1 MIKLLCLLNVKLCA
15 NGQQNLRW
23 KALDANSKHE
33 TRISKQIQIFQIQK
47 FFPCLVF
54 LNFWVSNLFR
64 ISTFGFRIYQF
75 PRPAWFSLPRLRGFA
90 VFGFF
95 LLILASTGEPLLAM
109 PPVQRMT
116 LSNQMV
122 LLTSEERSLPFV
134 TLQLL
139 IDAGSRRDSAGE
151 EGAAYLTAKGLLLG
165 TAKRGEKAIN
175 EELDFMGASLNSS
188 PGRDYATLNLRVLK
202 KDLEKG
208 LDLFMEVLT
217 HPTFPQEEVKRE
229 VQKTLAA
236 IQAAEDQPEDVA
248 EKAFQENLFLSGP
261 YRHPV
266 EGTKKSLPSMTRDTL
281 DRFYKKYYHPNH
293 SILAVVGDITQEEVK
308 TKLVPRFEK
317 WPKGKISDAPVQ
329 NVFAKGPKTVKIDR
343 MLAQANIILGH
354 AGVSREN
361 PDYYALTVMNYI
373 LGGGGFS
380 SRLMEEVRNKRGL
393 AYSVYSFFEP
403 GKFPG
408 SFQIGLQTKNVSARE
423 AISLA
428 REEMK
433 RIQKEPVSEK
443 EIDGARKYLIGSFP
457 MRMDTQGKLV
467 NFLLQVE
474 YYGLG
479 LDYPERYSRLI
490 QSVTR
495 EEVLRVARKYLQPEN
510 CILVVV
516 ANQKMADIE

>member
-1 MIKLLCLLNVKLCA
+1 MIRLLKITA
-15 NGQQNLRW
+15 
-23 KALDANSKHE
+23 
-33 TRISKQIQIFQIQK
+33 
-47 FFPCLVF
+47 
-54 LNFWVSNLFR
+54 
-64 ISTFGFRIYQF
+64 
-75 PRPAWFSLPRLRGFA
+75 A
-90 VFGFF
+90 VVFF
-95 LLILASTGEPLLAM
+95 LAGLALAEQTVLAM
-109 PPVQRMT
+109 PPVQRMA

-139 IDAGSRRDSAGE
+139 IDGGSRRDSAGE

-175 EELDFMGASLNSS
+175 EELDFMGASLSSS

-202 KDLEKG
+202 KDMEKG

-217 HPTFPQEEVKRE
+217 QPTFPQEEVKRE
-229 VQKTLAA
+229 IQNTLAA
-236 IQAAEDQPEDVA
+236 IQSAEDQPEDVA
-248 EKAFQENLFLSGP
+248 EKAFRENLFLSGP

-266 EGTKKSLPSMTRDTL
+266 EGTKKSLPSMTRETL
-281 DRFYKKYYHPNH
+281 ERFYKKYYHPDH

-308 TKLVPRFEK
+308 AKLLPRLEK

-343 MLAQANIILGH
+343 RLTQANIILGH

-361 PDYYALTVMNYI
+361 PDYYALTMMNYI

-380 SRLMEEVRNKRGL
+380 SRLMEEIRNKKGL
-393 AYSVYSFFEP
+393 AYSVYSYFDP

-423 AISLA
+423 AISIA
-428 REEMK
+428 REQMK
-433 RIQKEPVSEK
+433 RIQMEPVSEK
-443 EIDGARKYLIGSFP
+443 EVEGARKYLIGSFP

-467 NFLLQVE
+467 NFLLQME

-479 LDYPERYSRLI
+479 LDYPEKYSRLI

-495 EEVLRVARKYLQPEN
+495 EELLRVARKYLYPEN

>member
-1 MIKLLCLLNVKLCA
+1 MIRLL
-15 NGQQNLRW
+15 
-23 KALDANSKHE
+23 
-33 TRISKQIQIFQIQK
+33 K
-47 FFPCLVF
+47 FSATV
-54 LNFWVSNLFR
+54 
-64 ISTFGFRIYQF
+64 
-75 PRPAWFSLPRLRGFA
+75 A
-90 VFGFF
+90 FF
-95 LLILASTGEPLLAM
+95 LAGFGLMEGTLLAM
-109 PPVQRMT
+109 PPVQRMV

-139 IDAGSRRDSAGE
+139 IDAGSRKDSPGE
-151 EGAAYLTAKGLLLG
+151 EGAAYLTAKGLLVG
-165 TAKRGEKAIN
+165 TTKRGEKAIN
-175 EELDFMGASLNSS
+175 EKLDFMGASLNSS
-188 PGRDYATLNLRVLK
+188 SGRDYATLTLRVLR

-208 LDLFMEVLT
+208 FDLFMEVLT
-217 HPTFPQEEVKRE
+217 QPAFPQKEVKRE

-236 IQAAEDQPEDVA
+236 IQAAEDQPGDVA

-261 YRHPV
+261 YRPPV
-266 EGTKKSLPSMTRDTL
+266 EGTKKSLPSMTRETL
-281 DRFYKKYYHPNH
+281 DRFYKNYYHPNN
-293 SILAVVGDITQEEVK
+293 SILAIVGDITQEEIK
-308 TKLVPRFEK
+308 TKLIPSLEK
-317 WPKGKISDAPVQ
+317 WPKGKISVAAVP

-354 AGVSREN
+354 AGVSRDN
-361 PDYYALTVMNYI
+361 PDFYAITVMNYI

-393 AYSVYSFFEP
+393 AYSIYSFFEP

-443 EIDGARKYLIGSFP
+443 EIEGAKKYLSGSFP
-457 MRMDTQGKLV
+457 MRVDTQGKMV

-479 LDYPERYSRLI
+479 LDYPEKYSRLI
-490 QSVTR
+490 QSISR
-495 EEVLRVARKYLQPEN
+495 EDVLRVARKYLQPEN

-516 ANQKMADIE
+516 GNQKMADIE